1 MTEEHLADIWRDVN
15 FLWSQYVFTKDE
27 LSEDGKLL
35 RKMLIDSFVEILRK
49 QEEGKWRDW

>member
-1 MTEEHLADIWRDVN
+1 MTEEHLADLWRDVN

-49 QEEGKWRDW
+49 KEEGEWRNW

>member
-49 QEEGKWRDW
+49 KEEGEWRNW